1 MKINKNVDIK
11 VTPAWCAAIAFAA
24 YPVLLFLLAMT
35 CSSAILMLLLLW
47 PIPPVVAYHI
57 IKEMKNEAQ

>member
-11 VTPAWCAAIAFAA
+11 ITPVWCAAIAFAL
-24 YPVLLFLLAMT
+24 YPVLLFLLATM

-47 PIPPVVAYHI
+47 PIPPIVAYHI
-57 IKEMKNEAQ
+57 IKEQKNEI